1 MKSSGLFFLCFL
13 ALFTKVFGGNE
24 NLLLGA
30 RQAGLAGGGMCLAD
44 LWSVQ
49 TNQAALTGL
58 EKTQTGVFL
67 AQPFMVKEL
76 SRAAFAVAVPRKFGV
91 LALSF
96 NSMGYK
102 LYRDTK
108 LGLAFARS
116 FGPNF
121 SAALQL
127 DYLSTY
133 IGENYGT
140 RGAIAAEVSLL
151 ASLTPKLKMG
161 FHLFNPT
168 KASLADYNKEKIP
181 TIAKLGL
188 GYLVSEK
195 IHVLLEVEKDL
206 INKPVIR
213 AGLEYFPVQFLYIR
227 AGVASNPALNAA
239 GFGLQWKKVR
249 IDLAA
254 SFHPQLGYTPNL
266 GLLYSF

>member
-1 MKSSGLFFLCFL
+1 MKSILVFFLCL
-13 ALFTKVFGGNE
+13 LTLSAETFGGNE

-30 RQAGLAGGGMCLAD
+30 RQAGLAGGGMCISD
-44 LWSVQ
+44 LWAVQ

-58 EKTQTGVFL
+58 EKTQAGVFL

-76 SRAAFAVAVPRKFGV
+76 SRAAFAVAVPKKFGV

-96 NSMGYK
+96 NRMGYK
-102 LYRDTK
+102 LYRDSK
-108 LGLAFARS
+108 VGLAFARS
-116 FGPNF
+116 FGPKF
-121 SAALQL
+121 SAAIQL

-140 RGAIAAEVSLL
+140 RGSIAAEVSLL
-151 ASLTPKLKMG
+151 AELTPKLKMG

-188 GYLVSEK
+188 AYLVSAK
-195 IHVLLEVEKDL
+195 IHVLMEVEKDL
-206 INKPVIR
+206 INKPVVR
-213 AGLEYFPVQFLYIR
+213 AALEYFPVNFLYIR